1 MSQQGHPGRN
11 VASSGWD
18 AVMQRGQFIPM
29 LNESSPNRI
38 FELEHAN
45 LHGTPDIG
53 PTRSEMVESNL
64 DAECYRRIKTL
75 IDGDNAVTHATH
87 CVERTKDGWLHVH
100 LSVHLNKRVKRN
112 AAQKIF
118 EVFAKN
124 LHVEPIANLW
134 LCWLYKLK
142 GQLDWKTCYDRLMFE
157 FPMCSEDEPHSV
169 SQLIDSKFPNWKS
182 NTTDF
187 NTLLQYCKTAI
198 VDEDGIPFGHHCNA
212 SCVASG
218 PENYHVIDGD
228 FQMFDDQNLPFTL
241 PKSGRDWKIGGS
253 QGPKRKHSET
263 TSSDHDW
270 IQRLRS
276 MTIEFIAKAKDDNSL
291 TLRQLMQKMEDLKRT
306 LFFNEGVDGISNTS
320 KWNSIKDI
328 CAEHFTRELDAL
340 REKKGASYIYNQF
353 KGIFPNYSE
362 WCEKDDE
369 KILWNMQVV
378 GPSGDGKTYAFEEL
392 IQQAGADPYC
402 PLTVWRSLFR
412 NNTFSGFGYK
422 PGQQILCMEEV
433 PPNLIRHWYKDILQC
448 AETAPWDCR
457 RAHSSDGHRVTAG
470 ALFYVN
476 TLPILIVYLR
486 YVQEIETHNGFDAGL
501 DPQQLN
507 RRFQRM
513 RIVYKHDKEPDTD
526 INDLYLKQGNDGA
539 WRSFVD
545 AEHSFLMKN
554 GKWYLHE
561 RTLKKILDAGA
572 INMLTKPRSE
582 GGWDIDPLTGELNP
596 ALPSFLAQQA
606 GET

>member
-1 MSQQGHPGRN
+1 MSGYGRN
-11 VASSGWD
+11 VASASWD
-18 AVMQRGQFIPM
+18 AVLQRTHIISM
-29 LNESSPNRI
+29 LNEGSPRQI
-38 FELEHAN
+38 YEQDHASLYGCPN
-45 LHGTPDIG
+45 EG
-53 PTRSEMVESNL
+53 PLRHETIASL
-64 DAECYRRIKTL
+64 TDAVCYSRLKHL
-75 IDGDNAVTHATH
+75 IDGDNCVTHATH
-87 CVERTKDGWLHVH
+87 CVERTQDGWLHVH
-100 LSVHLNKRVKRN
+100 VSIHLNKRVKRN

-142 GQLDWKTCYDRLMFE
+142 GNCNWKECYNKLAMD
-157 FPMCSEDEPHSV
+157 FPMCSDIEPETV
-169 SQLIDSKFPNWKS
+169 SQHLDSKFPDWQNNS
-182 NTTDF
+182 TDF
-187 NTLLQYCKTAI
+187 NTLLQFCKIALI
-198 VDEDGIPFGHHCNA
+198 DEEGNPFGRNCNA
-212 SCVASG
+212 SVISAG
-218 PENYHVIDGD
+218 PENYHIIDGD
-228 FQMFDDQNLPFTL
+228 FQQFDDQNLPFTL
-241 PKSGRDWKIGGS
+241 PKTGRAYRIGGA
-253 QGPKRKHSET
+253 QGPNKRKHSET
-263 TSSDHDW
+263 TSPDDDW
-270 IQRLRS
+270 IEKVKN
-276 MTIEFIAKAKDDNSL
+276 MTIAFIEDAKVDNTK
-291 TLRQLMQKMEDLKRT
+291 TLRHLMQKLEDMKEA
-306 LFFNEGVDGISNTS
+306 LFFNDKVNGILNTS
-320 KWNSIKDI
+320 KWNSLKDM
-328 CAEHFTRELDAL
+328 CATHCTRELDKM
-340 REKKGASYIYNQF
+340 REKKGSVYIYEHF
-353 KGIFPNYSE
+353 KDIFPHYSE
-362 WCEKDDE
+362 WCDQEDE

-392 IQQAGADPYC
+392 LKQTGSDPYC

-412 NNTFSGFGYK
+412 NNTFSGFGYV

-433 PPNLIRHWYKDILQC
+433 PPNMIRHWYKDILQC

-457 RAHSSDGHRVTAG
+457 KAHSSDGHRVTAG

-513 RIVYKHDKEPDTD
+513 RIVYKHDDEPDD
-526 INDLYLKQGNDGA
+526 SVNDLYLKQGKDGA

-545 AEHSFLMKN
+545 AEHSFVMKD

-561 RTLKKILDAGA
+561 RTLRKILDAGA

-582 GGWDIDPLTGELNP
+582 GGWDVDPLTGELNP